1 VQNRPPILKPL
12 FLVIVRSEQL
22 ICKRRC
28 NHLRK
33 MAHETLFGCL
43 QGRSQLAANGYS
55 RKEGSS
61 PSEATRFKARLVA
74 KGFSQYQVLITMMC
88 SLQL

>member
-12 FLVIVRSEQL
+12 FLVIVRSGQL

-43 QGRSQLAANGYS
+43 QGRRQLAANGYS
-55 RKEGSS
+55 SERKDLLQ
-61 PSEATRFKARLVA
+61 ARLPDLRQ
-74 KGFSQYQVLITMMC
+74 G
-88 SLQL
+88 